1 MKRMISILALVLCFC
16 LAASCGTQDLLSQ
29 MTGGQSQTDAAAAS
43 GTDADDAAAP
53 SAASPADEEPATGTD
68 SLLPSDAQP
77 QTGISTQDLTE
88 GSTDFSALTAE
99 ECVEDAMP
107 EPLTLPRITID
118 CPGAELINQQIQDT
132 FFSVAE
138 DPLWELDYQCAKGAG
153 HILSIVMKKHAND
166 WMEHTVYHL
175 DMSTG
180 QALSTEELLAMLHV
194 DTDELAN
201 LEQAILG
208 EEFTHQYG
216 GPEIQQDREFY
227 EQQYARTT
235 SPDNVELEKIWFG
248 GDGQLYFA
256 GRIYPL
262 AGPEYSEYQLP
273 TGMVF

>member
-1 MKRMISILALVLCFC
+1 
-16 LAASCGTQDLLSQ
+16 
-29 MTGGQSQTDAAAAS
+29 
-43 GTDADDAAAP
+43 
-53 SAASPADEEPATGTD
+53 
-68 SLLPSDAQP
+68 
-77 QTGISTQDLTE
+77 
-88 GSTDFSALTAE
+88 
-99 ECVEDAMP
+99 MP

-175 DMSTG
+175 DMATG
-180 QALSTEELLAMLHV
+180 QALSTAELLAMLEV

-216 GPEIQQDREFY
+216 GPEIQQDKEFY
-227 EQQYARTT
+227 EQQYDRTT

-273 TGMVF
+273 TGLVF